1 MTEQELKK
9 LSRADLQQLLLEQD
23 KVMDQLRERIASME
37 RSQREKAFQIKRFG
51 SIAESS
57 LQLSGV
63 FEAAQQA
70 ADRYLEQAQQAQN
83 AAVARKKEA
92 EALLLRTRE
101 LCEKMEA
108 DTRRKCEAMTALAE
122 EEAKNHWRSLEQ
134 DVIQSLERYVPD
146 WEKDGEELAKLLGL
160 DEEMEEEQEEA
171 VEAAEEE
178 SPIPEEERYSYL
190 HDLDVKYGAG
200 DDEEEEEEEDDDLYE
215 EYEDDDDDDDE

>member
-9 LSRADLQQLLLEQD
+9 LSRGDLQQLLLDQD
-23 KVMDQLRERIASME
+23 KAMDQLRERIASME
-37 RSQREKAFQIKRFG
+37 RAQREKAFQIKRFG

-83 AAVARKKEA
+83 AAIARKKEA
-92 EALLLRTRE
+92 EALLSRTRE

-122 EEAKNHWRSLEQ
+122 EEAKKHWLALEQ
-134 DVIQSLERYVPD
+134 DVIERLESYVPD
-146 WEKDGEELAKLLGL
+146 WEQDSEELAQLLGL
-160 DEEMEEEQEEA
+160 DDMEEVPEEMPEEPK
-171 VEAAEEE
+171 AE
-178 SPIPEEERYSYL
+178 PVIPEEERYSYL
-190 HDLDVKYGAG
+190 HDLDAKYGA
-200 DDEEEEEEEDDDLYE
+200 DDDEDEEEEENEDDLYE
-215 EYEDDDDDDDE
+215 EYVDDDEEDE

>member
-9 LSRADLQQLLLEQD
+9 LSRGDLQQLLLDQD
-23 KVMDQLRERIASME
+23 KAMDQLRERIASME
-37 RSQREKAFQIKRFG
+37 RAQREKAFQIKRFG

-83 AAVARKKEA
+83 AAIARKKEA
-92 EALLLRTRE
+92 EALLSRTRE

-122 EEAKNHWRSLEQ
+122 EEAKKHWLALEQ
-134 DVIQSLERYVPD
+134 DVIERLESYVPD
-146 WEKDGEELAKLLGL
+146 WEQDSEELAQLLGL
-160 DEEMEEEQEEA
+160 DDMEEVPEEMPEEPK
-171 VEAAEEE
+171 AE
-178 SPIPEEERYSYL
+178 PVIPEEERYSYL
-190 HDLDVKYGAG
+190 HDLDAKYGA
-200 DDEEEEEEEDDDLYE
+200 
-215 EYEDDDDDDDE
+215 DDDED